1 MISSFLLSLQFLTVF
16 PLRITKVSA
25 QKMAWA
31 AAFFPL
37 VGLLLGSALAG
48 INTLLGILGF
58 PELVT
63 SIILVVSLVVITG
76 GIHLDGLADT
86 ADAFLSNKPKAQML
100 LIMRDSHIGVMG
112 VLSLISIILL
122 KIGLIYSLNP
132 ESSIAALPLMCVL
145 SRWSAVLSMFLSP
158 YARKEGKARL
168 FIQGMNI
175 KIFVFS
181 TAAAM
186 LCAFTIWQIKGLI
199 ILLIVAA
206 GTCLA
211 GRLTNRKIG
220 GITGDTLGATIES
233 AEVVVLSGVFL
244 WERMSQVWIV

>member
-1 MISSFLLSLQFLTVF
+1 MISNFLLSLQFLTVF
-16 PLRITKVSA
+16 PLRITKVST

-48 INTLLGILGF
+48 INALLGILGF

-76 GIHLDGLADT
+76 GMHLDGLADT
-86 ADAFLSNKPKAQML
+86 VDAFLSNKPKAQML

-145 SRWSAVLSMFLSP
+145 SRWSMVLAMFLCP
-158 YARKEGKARL
+158 YARQDGKAL
-168 FIQGMNI
+168 AFIRGMNY
-175 KIFVFS
+175 KIFSAATIITLICVFG
-181 TAAAM
+181 
-186 LCAFTIWQIKGLI
+186 IWQVKGLI
-199 ILLIVAA
+199 LLLIIAA
-206 GTCLA
+206 YTYLS
-211 GRLTNRKIG
+211 GRFFNSKIG
-220 GITGDTLGATIES
+220 GMTGDTLGALCELSEII
-233 AEVVVLSGVFL
+233 VLLSVIPL
-244 WERMSQVWIV
+244 L